1 LKALSKIDEPTPIRK
16 YLNFLVNFVYENIRN
31 KRLQAMKD
39 VKNACKEAL
48 EKGVEGGIWLK
59 DFIDLYFN
67 SKYARVGY
75 IFVNKNDIEVNASLP
90 ELTEN
95 GKKDEIKFVWFFMN
109 VVEDDI
115 NSGSQ
120 IDNIKHLRGACVRM
134 DSSII
139 EPSFSIKLLNA
150 FTLYMLEYTKKRYL
164 QEAENL
170 VLEAFSILQMK
181 FSNLK
186 DDEIEKIYNRFVNE
200 VSERNPLL
208 LKGMRDNEME
218 FDFDSIIIK
227 RYLQPLK
234 NAKNTLVKLNE
245 ILN

>member
-1 LKALSKIDEPTPIRK
+1 
-16 YLNFLVNFVYENIRN
+16 
-31 KRLQAMKD
+31 
-39 VKNACKEAL
+39 
-48 EKGVEGGIWLK
+48 
-59 DFIDLYFN
+59 
-67 SKYARVGY
+67 
-75 IFVNKNDIEVNASLP
+75 
-90 ELTEN
+90 
-95 GKKDEIKFVWFFMN
+95 
-109 VVEDDI
+109 
-115 NSGSQ
+115 
-120 IDNIKHLRGACVRM
+120 
-134 DSSII
+134 
-139 EPSFSIKLLNA
+139 
-150 FTLYMLEYTKKRYL
+150 MLEYTKKRYL